1 MRNLLSSGFSRLW
14 RSKLL
19 YLGTLAVAASVAYTL
34 INNLYYKSLWGLTDL
49 TATNLIFAG
58 VEVLPVAIA
67 ALVALFIGTDHGDHT
82 LRNKLIVGHGRAAVY
97 FSNLIVCTAA
107 ALLMYAVGSGVVI
120 AIGAPLLGGF
130 SGTAHVLLL
139 QILSSLLSVAALT
152 ALLVLPA
159 TLIPGRA
166 VSVLT
171 VLLLA
176 LALTLLVTPVLSS
189 VLDVPETIG
198 GFELTYGDGTT
209 QWVEE
214 KPNPEYLTGF
224 KRQTVQFLH
233 EFLPTGQL
241 TEYGKEE
248 ARLPD
253 GFWRLPLYAVLSLVA
268 STATGIAIFKR
279 QNLK

>member
-34 INNLYYKSLWGLTDL
+34 INNLYYKSLWGLTSL
-49 TATNLIFAG
+49 TATNLLFAG
-58 VEVLPVAIA
+58 VEVLPIAIA
-67 ALVALFIGTDHGDHT
+67 AFAALFIGTDHGDRT
-82 LRNKLIVGHGRAAVY
+82 LRNKLIVGHSRAAVY
-97 FSNLIVCTAA
+97 LSNLIVCTAA
-107 ALLMYAVGSGVVI
+107 ALLMYTVGSGVVI
-120 AIGAPLLGGF
+120 AIGAPLMGGF
-130 SGTAHVLLL
+130 SGTAAALLPQML
-139 QILSSLLSVAALT
+139 ASLLSVAALT
-152 ALLVLPA
+152 ALAVLPA
-159 TLIPGRA
+159 MLISHRA
-166 VSVLT
+166 ASVLS
-171 VLLLA
+171 VLLIVLA
-176 LALTLLVTPVLSS
+176 LALLVTPALST

-198 GFELTYGDGTT
+198 GMQIINPDGTT
-209 QWVEE
+209 HVIEE
-214 KPNPEYLTGF
+214 QPNPGYLTGF

-241 TEYGKEE
+241 AEYGKEE

-268 STATGIAIFKR
+268 STAAGIAVFKR